1 MAPLI
6 LSPRRTAGS
15 EPPTV
20 GAPGPLEVALSLV
33 VCRVFPFRGK
43 AIGICLAWLNL
54 CPAPGGCGTA
64 AVAARHQVSR
74 TYVQTLL
81 RCLRAAAAASP
92 PPPALTGALRL
103 LQAGAP
109 TRTAGQAATAL
120 AGAGLTGGAIHPI
133 TVLRAAG
140 LFGLEPGLVLRPSG
154 SGSGGTVVV
163 GQPYVTRYDTAPAI
177 ARRAARSRGLVR
189 LDTLAAGLPDAE
201 LVAALHGQPN
211 LVVSGDWCWLSPDV
225 SQVARVL
232 GRLLTVA
239 GPLPVGEVLSV
250 LHRATRHEPARTAGI
265 PDAVLGAYLRSQAAY
280 RLDADRVGLLR
291 PAPALLNRTD
301 RVLVAAFWAAG
312 TDRLPTGEL
321 VRALNAHGQST
332 GTAQAMLSISPLLHQ
347 VRLGVQALR
356 GTGPARPM
364 PIAAPAKS

>member
-6 LSPRRTAGS
+6 LPPRRTAGS
-15 EPPTV
+15 HPPTV

-33 VCRVFPFRGK
+33 VYRVFPFRGK
-43 AIGICLAWLNL
+43 AIGICLSWLNL
-54 CPAPGGCGTA
+54 RPAPGGCGTA

-74 TYVQTLL
+74 SYVATLL

-92 PPPALTGALRL
+92 PPPALTGALQL

-109 TRTAGQAATAL
+109 TWTAGQAAAAL
-120 AGAGLTGGAIHPI
+120 AGAGLAGGVIHPI

-140 LFGLEPGLVLRPSG
+140 LFGLEPGLVLRPGG
-154 SGSGGTVVV
+154 SGTVVV
-163 GQPYVTRYDTAPAI
+163 GQPYVARYDTAPAMV
-177 ARRAARSRGLVR
+177 RRAARGRGLVR
-189 LDTLAAGLPDAE
+189 IHRLDVGLPDAG
-201 LVAALHGQPN
+201 LRAAVGGQPDI
-211 LVVSGDWCWLSPDV
+211 VVFGDWCWLSPDV

-239 GPLPVGEVLSV
+239 GPLPVGEVMAV
-250 LHRATRHEPARTAGI
+250 LHRATRHDEARTAGI

-301 RVLVAAFWAAG
+301 RALVAAFRAAG

-332 GTAQAMLSISPLLHQ
+332 GTAQAMLSISPLLRQ

-356 GTGPARPM
+356 GGGPTRPL
-364 PIAAPAKS
+364 PSAALSGRC